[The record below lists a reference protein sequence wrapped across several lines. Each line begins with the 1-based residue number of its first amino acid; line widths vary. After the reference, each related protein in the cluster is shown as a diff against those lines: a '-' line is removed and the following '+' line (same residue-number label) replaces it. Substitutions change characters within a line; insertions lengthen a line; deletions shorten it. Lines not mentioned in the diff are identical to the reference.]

1 MEESPMA
8 REGSV
13 VVRLQ
18 DVVKDFRPG
27 FGLRVKRVLHGISF
41 EVKRGEIF
49 GFVGPNGAG
58 KTTTLKILMGLI
70 RATAGRAEILGSEV
84 GEREFRRHVG
94 FLPENPYFY
103 DFLTGREILSFYAK
117 LSGVAGSGRDER
129 VQTLLEWVGLGEAA
143 DARLRTYSKGM
154 LQRVGIA
161 QALVHDP
168 DVIFLDE
175 PMSGLDPIGR
185 MEIRNLILRLRSD
198 GKTVFMNTHIL
209 SDVEM
214 VCDRV
219 AVIVHG
225 RIRYQGRIEEFIGE
239 GARMHELVVAGIAP
253 EVAQRIEEDFGG
265 ELRGHGDRIA
275 IRIPDKDVRETL
287 QLVLASGADVVS
299 LTPERVSLEGIFMT
313 AVEEGELDS
322 PGDGARPVRELHD
335 APRPGSPGESAAR
348 GVIGS

>member
-1 MEESPMA
+1 MAHESP
-8 REGSV
+8 V

-18 DVVKDFRPG
+18 DIVKDFRPG
-27 FGLRVKRVLHGISF
+27 FGLRVKRILHGISF
-41 EVKRGEIF
+41 DVKQGEIF

-70 RATAGRAEILGSEV
+70 RATSGSAAILGSDVHETN
-84 GEREFRRHVG
+84 FRKHVG

-103 DFLTGREILSFYAK
+103 DFLTGREILRFYAK
-117 LSGVAGSGRDER
+117 LSGVRAATREER
-129 VQTLLEWVGLGEAA
+129 VQTLLEWVGLSDAA
-143 DARLRTYSKGM
+143 DTRLRTYSKGM

-185 MEIRNLILRLRSD
+185 IEIRNLILRLRGD

-214 VCDRV
+214 LCDRV

-225 RIRYQGRIEEFIGE
+225 RIRYQGRIEELDRESGHISE
-239 GARMHELVVAGIAP
+239 VVVSGIAP
-253 EVAQRIEEDFGG
+253 EIAQRLEECSGA
-265 ELRGHGDRIA
+265 ELRGHGERIA
-275 IRIPDKDVRETL
+275 VRIQEKGVNDVL
-287 QLVLASGADVVS
+287 QLVLSSGADVISV
-299 LTPERVSLEGIFMT
+299 TPERATLEDVFMT
-313 AVEEGELDS
+313 AVKEDERTHEKD
-322 PGDGARPVRELHD
+322 
-335 APRPGSPGESAAR
+335 
-348 GVIGS
+348 